1 MIGLSDALKTAGDF
15 LRRHA
20 KSKAVREAEKR
31 RQERRKQ
38 QTVVKAKRAGAVGG
52 LSGAAMFG
60 YAITVTPFA
69 MAAVAAGGAA
79 VAGILLYQLLPG
91 RRSSRFS
98 REELAALPAAAED
111 WLLDHRQQLPPD
123 AAPSLDSILT
133 SLADLPPHLARI
145 DPHSELAWEARR
157 LVGEHL
163 GGLIDAWCKLPA
175 VTREQDHETRERFV
189 RAVAMIAGELVR
201 LIQLVS
207 RDERMGLETRSRY
220 LDSRYGD
227 GRLSGL

>member
-1 MIGLSDALKTAGDF
+1 MIGFSDALKTAGDF

-31 RQERRKQ
+31 RQERRKL

-69 MAAVAAGGAA
+69 MATVAAGGAA
-79 VAGILLYQLLPG
+79 VAGILLFQLLPG
-91 RRSSRFS
+91 RRRTRFS
-98 REELAALPAAAED
+98 REELTALPAAAED
-111 WLLDHRQQLPPD
+111 WLLDHRQHLPPD
-123 AAPSLDSILT
+123 AAPALDSILT
-133 SLADLPPHLARI
+133 S
-145 DPHSELAWEARR
+145 
-157 LVGEHL
+157 
-163 GGLIDAWCKLPA
+163 LIDAWCKLPA
-175 VTREQDHETRERFV
+175 ITREQDHETRERFV
-189 RAVAMIAGELVR
+189 RAVSTIAGELVR
-201 LIQLVS
+201 LVHLVS

-227 GRLSGL
+227 GQLSGL